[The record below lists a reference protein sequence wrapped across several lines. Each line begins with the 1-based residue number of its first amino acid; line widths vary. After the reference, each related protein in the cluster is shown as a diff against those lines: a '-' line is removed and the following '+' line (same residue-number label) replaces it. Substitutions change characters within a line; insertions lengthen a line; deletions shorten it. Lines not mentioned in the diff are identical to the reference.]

1 MGQALHPVLPDGAV
15 PLVVEVGDPVRRPHQ
30 RRTVAHGGVG
40 EPLTVRGAAEPDSLL
55 ELPWRG
61 LGPGRDLGAGPGR
74 CGRDPDVGH
83 PAVAAAVDGLDD
95 VLADAV
101 VAQHPPGG
109 LDPAGQRRLAD
120 EAVAPDG
127 VEQLGLGDDP
137 RAVRDEVAQ
146 HVEDLG
152 LHVLRLPTALEQEPV
167 GVEDD
172 VPERV
177 PHGGNCDRDG
187 TEGTWLPPRPT
198 GPPPVS
204 RAAPRRSRGL
214 LRDVGT
220 PDGTGVVDAV
230 PAASVR
236 PEALPPSPRRV
247 CT

>member
-1 MGQALHPVLPDGAV
+1 M
-15 PLVVEVGDPVRRPHQ
+15 RRPHQ
-30 RRTVAHGGVG
+30 RRSVANRGVTRAAPRPRYG
-40 EPLTVRGAAEPDSLL
+40 RTGFVVRAGAQGPRPGS
-55 ELPWRG
+55 G
-61 LGPGRDLGAGPGR
+61 LGARR
-74 CGRDPDVGH
+74 WGRDPDVGH

-101 VAQHPPGG
+101 VTQHPPGG

-152 LHVLRLPTALEQEPV
+152 LHVLGLPTALEQEPV

-177 PHGGNCDRDG
+177 PHGEECEQGWDGRDMAATSAG
-187 TEGTWLPPRPT
+187 PGVRASGERAPGAAAATRPS
-198 GPPPVS
+198 V
-204 RAAPRRSRGL
+204 
-214 LRDVGT
+214 DVG
-220 PDGTGVVDAV
+220 
-230 PAASVR
+230 R
-236 PEALPPSPRRV
+236 
-247 CT
+247 